1 MVSVGGPGFP
11 IPFGRYV
18 LLSSFG
24 RGGMG
29 EVFLAKTGTE
39 GIERVCV
46 LKTVRADHAGVEEYA
61 RRFLDEARVAVQL
74 NHANICQVF
83 DVGRVDD
90 TLYLAMEY
98 IPGVNVRDLLTR
110 MAIKRKG
117 LNPGLSLYFIEE
129 LLDALAYAHRQEHP
143 LTGEDL
149 AVVHRDISPHNVM
162 VNFEGEVKLID
173 FGLAASSLKEE
184 NTESHLVM
192 GKVAYMAPEQATG
205 VHVDG
210 RVDQFATGI
219 MMYELLSGERYYGTM
234 PTHEVWQIV
243 GRGGHVPRKWDTIP
257 AAVQMVI
264 SKALHPDYRQR
275 FADCEAF
282 RDEVSRLRAKLSPG
296 MGKSQARALMQSIYS
311 DRIEKQRT
319 LLRSFASVPLSA
331 EARGGSGPQPSAPRS
346 APSSQASADDPALVD
361 QVLAAQTLTDLP
373 DSADGAPASENLAP
387 PPMTPEEPKTET
399 MHSELSEQQMRFIQS
414 GARIADD
421 GGIAAAGERSA
432 NSGPSL
438 TEVVRRPSSDGESAA
453 VTPPPHRNRLIAA
466 AVLLLIVAAGIGVWW
481 AQRAPVETPVNARDA
496 TVAAVDAGA
505 PKKVA
510 RAVQPVPHDAGA
522 PPAID
527 AGAVV
532 KVSAPPTRERK
543 RPTRSRKGRKTTAP
557 NKEPEPPPVVKEP
570 EPPAP
575 VKEPEPPPPVK
586 EPPPPPPVEVKPP
599 PPPKYSLAQN
609 LAVVQRCSLACASRL
624 RTLIEKK
631 APSAFK
637 PRDKTV
643 IEFCANACRKAK

>member
-1 MVSVGGPGFP
+1 
-11 IPFGRYV
+11 
-18 LLSSFG
+18 
-24 RGGMG
+24 MG

-74 NHANICQVF
+74 NHANICHVF

-98 IPGVNVRDLLTR
+98 IPGVNIRDLLTR
-110 MAIKRKG
+110 LAIKRKG
-117 LNPGLSLYFIEE
+117 LNPGLSLYFVEE
-129 LLDALAYAHRQEHP
+129 LLDALAYAHRQQHP

-192 GKVAYMAPEQATG
+192 GKVAYMSPEQATG
-205 VHVDG
+205 VNVDG

-264 SKALHPDYRQR
+264 SKALHPDFEQR
-275 FADCEAF
+275 FENCEAF
-282 RDEVSRLRAKLSPG
+282 RDEVAKLRTKLSPG
-296 MGKSQARALMQSIYS
+296 MGKNQARALMQSIYA

-319 LLRSFASVPLSA
+319 LLRSFASVPLSD
-331 EARGGSGPQPSAPRS
+331 EAIGGSGPIPPAPGI
-346 APSSQASADDPALVD
+346 ASPPPPEMTTAEPADPF
-361 QVLAAQTLTDLP
+361 AAVQTLTDL
-373 DSADGAPASENLAP
+373 SAPSSPTGA
-387 PPMTPEEPKTET
+387 T
-399 MHSELSEQQMRFIQS
+399 SELSEQQMRFIS
-414 GARIADD
+414 
-421 GGIAAAGERSA
+421 AGESLSDDALPARPQSA
-432 NSGPSL
+432 SSPSE
-438 TEVVRRPSSDGESAA
+438 TEVVRKPSAPDQSAA
-453 VTPPPHRNRLIAA
+453 VVLPPNRRGLFAAAGFLMLALGLGALFFFNQEVRNQTLTANPQTGIVDAGVTMAAHTPPPPDKALDAGPPSAADAAA
-466 AVLLLIVAAGIGVWW
+466 AVASA
-481 AQRAPVETPVNARDA
+481 VETPPRDRRRTARRRRGRQ
-496 TVAAVDAGA
+496 AV
-505 PKKVA
+505 
-510 RAVQPVPHDAGA
+510 A
-522 PPAID
+522 PP
-527 AGAVV
+527 
-532 KVSAPPTRERK
+532 
-543 RPTRSRKGRKTTAP
+543 
-557 NKEPEPPPVVKEP
+557 KEPSPPPPPAKEP
-570 EPPAP
+570 DPPP
-575 VKEPEPPPPVK
+575 PKEPDPPPPPVK
-586 EPPPPPPVEVKPP
+586 EPAPPPPPEVKPP
-599 PPPKYSLAQN
+599 PPPKTYSLAQN
-609 LAVVQRCSLACASRL
+609 LAVVQRCDLSCASRL
-624 RTLIEKK
+624 RSLIDKK